1 MTEALTTNRDDV
13 LEALERGV
21 ESIIDSDSFRS
32 YLDAQARFHRYSV
45 NNTFLIYAQRPDAT
59 NVASYKSWAGMG
71 RQVMKGEKGIRIFVP
86 FKKRRDPDEPKDAPQ
101 RITGFGVGSVFDISQ
116 TEGDPLP
123 DPPSIEVLTGESETG
138 LALRQQ
144 LVRYLSREGVMVAWA
159 TDLGGA
165 RGRYSPQRRGIE
177 ILEGLSHDATAQV
190 LAHEAAHA
198 VAKHDHSVILRED
211 AEAVAE
217 CAAYIVC
224 SHVGIDAGAH
234 TFPYVA
240 GWVADRDRFR
250 QNVAA
255 ARETANVII
264 AGILPE

>member
-1 MTEALTTNRDDV
+1 MSDALATNRDDV

-21 ESIIDSDSFRS
+21 ESIIDSDSFRA

-45 NNTFLIYAQRPDAT
+45 NNTMLIYTQRPEAT
-59 NVASYKSWAGMG
+59 NVASYKAWMGMG
-71 RQVMKGEKGIRIFVP
+71 RQVMKGERGIRIFVP
-86 FKKRRDPDEPKDAPQ
+86 FKRRREPDEKDDAP
-101 RITGFGVGSVFDISQ
+101 RRVTGFGIGSVFDVSQ

-123 DPPSIEVLTGESETG
+123 DPPSVEVLTGESDTG
-138 LALRQQ
+138 KALGLSIVQ
-144 LVRYLSREGVMVAWA
+144 YLQREGIPVAWA
-159 TDLGGA
+159 GDLGGP
-165 RGRYSPQRRGIE
+165 RGRYSPRTRSVE
-177 ILEGLSHDATAQV
+177 VLDYLSADATAQV

-198 VAKHDHSVILRED
+198 VAKHDVRIIERKD

-224 SHVGIDAGAH
+224 SHVGIDAGSH

-250 QNVAA
+250 QNVTA
-255 ARETANVII
+255 ARETANAII
-264 AGILPE
+264 AGILAE